1 MVNRFERGV
10 GIDLNGDGY
19 IGGQGL
25 MSRLER
31 ATHIDFNGDNIIGR
45 RPDVFYGY
53 PSMHGYGSMIAPA
66 PYPYNYG
73 GRAYGYY

>member
-1 MVNRFERGV
+1 MSNFINNRIERSL

-25 MSRLER
+25 MSRVER

-45 RPDVFYGY
+45 RPDIYYGY
-53 PSMHGYGSMIAPA
+53 QYPSYGYNSYGYGYS
-66 PYPYNYG
+66 PY
-73 GRAYGYY
+73 RYY